1 MNLATIV
8 SSAILARIQEATS
21 AAATSGESP
30 TTPPEAPTAT
40 WVDTL
45 ISFAPMI
52 AIFAIFYFVLIRP
65 ERAQRKKRE
74 EMLSKMSK
82 GDKVMTT
89 GGMFGTIAALSDKEV
104 TLEIADGVRVKFVRQ
119 SIQEVRNEP

>member
-1 MNLATIV
+1 MTFATTTFLAL
-8 SSAILARIQEATS
+8 LARIQETGP
-21 AAATSGESP
+21 AAAAGSEAATVP
-30 TTPPEAPTAT
+30 AEAPAAT

-45 ISFAPMI
+45 MQFAPMI

-74 EMLSKMSK
+74 EMLSKMQK
-82 GDKVMTT
+82 GDKVMTS
-89 GGMFGTIAALSDKEV
+89 GGMYGTIAALSDKEV

-119 SIQEVRNEP
+119 SIQEVRNDQ

>member
-1 MNLATIV
+1 MTLATTTF
-8 SSAILARIQEATS
+8 LALFARLQEAAP
-21 AAATSGESP
+21 AAAAGTDAA
-30 TTPPEAPTAT
+30 TTPAAAPAAT
-40 WVDTL
+40 WVDTVMQFL
-45 ISFAPMI
+45 PMI

-74 EMLSKMSK
+74 EMLSKMQK

-89 GGMFGTIAALSDKEV
+89 GGMYGTIAALTDKEV

-119 SIQEVRNEP
+119 SIQEVRAEQ

>member
-8 SSAILARIQEATS
+8 SSTLLARIQEAT
-21 AAATSGESP
+21 AATSGESP
-30 TTPPEAPTAT
+30 TTPPNAPTAT

-45 ISFAPMI
+45 MQFAPMI

-74 EMLSKMSK
+74 EMLTKMVK

-119 SIQEVRNEP
+119 SIQEVRNEQ

>member
-1 MNLATIV
+1 MNLATTTFF
-8 SSAILARIQEATS
+8 ALLARIQEAAN
-21 AAATSGESP
+21 AAATGTEDT
-30 TTPPEAPTAT
+30 TTPAEVPAAT
-40 WVDTL
+40 WVETL
-45 ISFAPMI
+45 TQFAPMI

-89 GGMFGTIAALSDKEV
+89 GGMYGTIAALSDKEV

-119 SIQEVRNEP
+119 SIQEVRSEQ